1 MQSSERW
8 QTLSN
13 ISILKRAHSENNKNT
28 SQTAVRK
35 VWKKMKEDFPA
46 ADEIEE
52 VVRRQSNKRKTLSCT
67 KKSKMTYFWSKAVQ
81 KI

>member
-1 MQSSERW
+1 
-8 QTLSN
+8 
-13 ISILKRAHSENNKNT
+13 
-28 SQTAVRK
+28 
-35 VWKKMKEDFPA
+35 MKEDFPA

-67 KKSKMTYFWSKAVQ
+67 KKFKMTYFWSKAVQ